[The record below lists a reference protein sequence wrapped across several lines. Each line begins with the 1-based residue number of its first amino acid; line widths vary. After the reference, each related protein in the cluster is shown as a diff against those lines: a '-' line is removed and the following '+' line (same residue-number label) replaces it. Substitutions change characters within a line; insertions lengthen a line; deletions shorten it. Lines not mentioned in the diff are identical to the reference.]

1 MTKYL
6 GLPLSLNKLPKSQ
19 IHTIAD
25 KITSILLRWKAELMN
40 RVCHAIH
47 IQHVMT
53 AKVMIEGFLMER
65 KERDKWGT
73 LSLDVAQGNTAQ
85 RAWRFENSSPS
96 KFELGLESKMT
107 LVAKDGV
114 QQTLGSFLDL
124 D

>member
-1 MTKYL
+1 
-6 GLPLSLNKLPKSQ
+6 
-19 IHTIAD
+19 
-25 KITSILLRWKAELMN
+25 MN